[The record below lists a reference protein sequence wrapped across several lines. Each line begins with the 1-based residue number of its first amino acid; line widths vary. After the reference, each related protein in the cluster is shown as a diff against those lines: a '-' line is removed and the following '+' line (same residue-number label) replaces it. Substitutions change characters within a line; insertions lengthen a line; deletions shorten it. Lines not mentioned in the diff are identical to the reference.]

1 MDLSEYALTRSRSA
15 TRSAHNSRDRSS
27 RTKGTVKGI
36 KNMYLA
42 GQWTMAP
49 GGLPVAAVSGKFSV
63 QRILKSEHKD
73 IKVD

>member
-1 MDLSEYALTRSRSA
+1 MSFVTTPGRKSFK
-15 TRSAHNSRDRSS
+15 
-27 RTKGTVKGI
+27 TKGTVKGI

-49 GGLPVAAVSGKFSV
+49 GGLPVAAVSGKFAV